1 MLQFQRPLY
10 PSSGSKLSLS
20 EQLASH
26 RTQVRELNQELAM
39 HTNNP
44 PNKGAKSVVWSGF
57 REKGEFLESE
67 VGRYSTYISVLENL
81 ITKQQSNQMV
91 SSPLKVIT
99 S

>member
-1 MLQFQRPLY
+1 M
-10 PSSGSKLSLS
+10 S

-26 RTQVRELNQELAM
+26 RTQVREMSQELAD

-44 PNKGAKSVVWSGF
+44 PTKGAKSVIWSSF
-57 REKGEFLESE
+57 REKSEFLEME